1 MGKVKYI
8 FILGRTPQLSITE
21 INSVLK
27 RFNLSF
33 IPLIT
38 SIEVYIIE
46 SDPVDVEVLNK
57 TLGGTVKIG
66 TVITVAN
73 REQLT
78 EVISIDLLLEKVFA
92 DYKGKLQFGI
102 SIYDGGDRNT
112 SDNLYSQIN
121 VISKGIKA
129 LLEEKDISS
138 RFAFSKERNL
148 SSVTVDK
155 NKLIKKGAEILF
167 VASPDGV
174 YIGKTLCVQEYE
186 AFSKRDYGRPVRDM
200 KSGVMPPKLA
210 RMMINL
216 AGVQKEETLLDPFCG
231 SGTILQEAILLGYK
245 NIFGRDGSEKAVKD
259 SLENL
264 SWLKE
269 KNDFHAKLSIK
280 QFDVRKISDDVL
292 ENSVSAVITEPYL
305 GPTLHGEIF
314 SEKLRSTRYEL
325 RNLYLSA
332 FSEFKKIL
340 KKGGVVVMVFPVFT
354 QKDYLNYMEILEE
367 VKKIGFNQLRLSD
380 EKRGTILVGGRHDFV
395 IREVV
400 MFQKI

>member
-1 MGKVKYI
+1 MKEKYI
-8 FILGRTPQLSITE
+8 FILGRTPELSIAE
-21 INSVLK
+21 INAVFK
-27 RFNLSF
+27 RFVWNF
-33 IPLIT
+33 IPLVR
-38 SIEVYIIE
+38 SSEVYILE
-46 SDPVDVEVLNK
+46 SDAIDIHLLNK

-66 TVITVAN
+66 TVIAIAN
-73 REQLT
+73 KEQLT
-78 EVISIDLLLEKVFA
+78 EVISIDLLTQKIFA
-92 DYKGKLQFGI
+92 EYKGKVQFGI
-102 SIYDGGDRNT
+102 SIYDGGDKNT
-112 SDNLYSQIN
+112 ADNLYSQVN

-138 RFAFSKERNL
+138 RFAFSKEKSL

-167 VASPDGV
+167 IAAQDGV

-210 RMMINL
+210 RMMVNL
-216 AGVQKEETLLDPFCG
+216 SGIKTEEVLLDPFCG
-231 SGTILQEAILLGYK
+231 SGTVIQEAVLLGYK
-245 NIFGRDGSEKAVKD
+245 NILGRDGSDKAIRD

-264 SWLKE
+264 SWLKD
-269 KNDFHAKLSIK
+269 NTHFHAKLNIK
-280 QFDVRKISDDVL
+280 QFDVRKVSDDIL
-292 ENSVSAVITEPYL
+292 ENSVSAVVTEPYL
-305 GPTLHGEIF
+305 GPTLHGEIY

-332 FSEFKKIL
+332 FTEFRKIL
-340 KKGGVVVMVFPVFT
+340 KQNGIVVMILPVFT
-354 QKDYLNYMEILEE
+354 QREFLNYMEILEE
-367 VKKIGFNQLRLSD
+367 IKKIGFSQIRLSD
-380 EKRGTILVGGRHDFV
+380 QKRGTILVGGKHDFV